1 MSAEDEPNRPEAR
14 ETTPTLS
21 SPDPTR
27 VFDARPTESHG
38 PSRDAMLAL
47 YL

>member
-1 MSAEDEPNRPEAR
+1 MSAEDEPTRPEAR
-14 ETTPTLS
+14 ETTLS
-21 SPDPTR
+21 SPDPAR
-27 VFDARPTESHG
+27 VSDARPTESHG